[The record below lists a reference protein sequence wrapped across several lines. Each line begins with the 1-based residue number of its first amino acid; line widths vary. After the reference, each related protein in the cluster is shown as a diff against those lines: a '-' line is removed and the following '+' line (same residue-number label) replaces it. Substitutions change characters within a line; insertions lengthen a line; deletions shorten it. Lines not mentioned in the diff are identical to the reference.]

1 MFHKILRDDPI
12 FHSETFLK
20 DAIPFNIVNSIIEN
34 TIKHPNPKIF
44 LRDEKDCI
52 IVCSDSSHPVIIWT
66 ADDFNPENYPALL
79 DFLRGEFSG
88 NTPLEFMSKAGFRDF
103 LKEQGFT
110 FSTPQSHALLA
121 YSCTKLIPIPYKGT
135 ATNITDAEV
144 PEVAT
149 YLAEFGIETGTD
161 ITATQEN
168 KLDTAKDFIT
178 SPLHKVWRD
187 EEGKIVAIAKIN
199 ATEKYGRI
207 GAVYT
212 KKEAR
217 GKHYAGMLVHFL
229 TQAVLKSGKIPMLFT
244 NADYPPSNKCYRRLG
259 YQPLTTIFCYGVKTT
274 STPKKKEK
282 NFAGNPGNQR

>member
-1 MFHKILRDDPI
+1 MFHKILPNDPI
-12 FHSETFLK
+12 FKSPVFLK
-20 DAIPFNIVNSIIEN
+20 DAIPFNVMTSIIEN
-34 TIKHPNPKIF
+34 DIKYPERVIF
-44 LRDEKDCI
+44 ADGDKCI
-52 IVCSDSSHPVIIWT
+52 VVNSDPHHPVIIWT
-66 ADDFNPENYPALL
+66 ADDFDPKNYPALL
-79 DFLRGEFSG
+79 DFLRGEFTDHS
-88 NTPLEFMSKAGFRDF
+88 PLEFMTKKEFRDF
-103 LKEQGFT
+103 LQAKGLIFL
-110 FSTPQSHALLA
+110 TPQSHALLA

-144 PEVAT
+144 PEVADC
-149 YLAEFGIETGTD
+149 YAQFGIETGTD

-168 KLDTAKDFIT
+168 KLETAKDFIT

-229 TQAVLKSGKIPMLFT
+229 TQAILKSGKIPMLFT

-274 STPKKKEK
+274 STPVKKEK
-282 NFAGNPGNQR
+282 NFTDNPGNQR